1 MEKVNMSQLINETA
15 EELNIPYEN
24 AREVIQLTFIPI
36 ILKHMTA
43 NRQVNIATIGV
54 LYPAQARRPKED
66 GTYRITPK
74 LRASPV
80 AKRILSREERNS

>member
-1 MEKVNMSQLINETA
+1 MERVNMSQLISETA

-36 ILKHMTA
+36 VLKHMTA
-43 NRQVNIATIGV
+43 NRQVSLTTIGV

-66 GTYRITPK
+66 GTYRIVPK

-80 AKRILSREERNS
+80 AKKILSKEECK